1 MSIGTIKQWGHGI
14 YKLENDVKLVY
25 EIIEERKSYNGGLM
39 NKVMRFKSD
48 EILAEDNKY
57 ILKKQVEE
65 DRGAYFNLYQEDSI
79 LAKKMPSNM
88 FQDFFD
94 KQWENMKQENSLYV
108 SIFKNPDAVYLGNI
122 ILKNLESMTPE
133 LGIDI
138 LKKYH
143 RKGVAYDTLRM
154 FMKWARREYNIE
166 YFLVRIY
173 SDNLASLNLF
183 QKLGAIRIGEEPS
196 EFQVV
201 LNRFRECLGEDE
213 YEKIKNRNPDMED
226 TAKGLYIVQYKLD
239 YR

>member
-1 MSIGTIKQWGHGI
+1 MKHPGNPVFMPVFGMFLFDIDEHRGYKTVGHGI

-57 ILKKQVEE
+57 ILKKQGEE
-65 DRGAYFNLYQEDSI
+65 DKEAYFNLYQEDSI

-154 FMKWARREYNIE
+154 FMKWARSFLYN
-166 YFLVRIY
+166 
-173 SDNLASLNLF
+173 SS
-183 QKLGAIRIGEEPS
+183 IRNSKKEG
-196 EFQVV
+196 
-201 LNRFRECLGEDE
+201 
-213 YEKIKNRNPDMED
+213 
-226 TAKGLYIVQYKLD
+226 
-239 YR
+239 